1 MKQGKELIDQQ
12 LKNLQTGA
20 GTTASSSKTATSDQQ
35 SVTQQA
41 PAAYDQAASGNASQQ
56 PRSGADHVDAINAMF
71 TLLEDAYPL
80 KFKRAFQ
87 THEDIIRAKRVW
99 KNSLQ
104 EFSPRR
110 ILMAAKKALDTAKF
124 FPDLSDI
131 RELCKL
137 RYDEVGLKEPLQA
150 YYEACY
156 APKQSRDYPW
166 SHIAVYLA
174 ARETGW
180 MMLRSEE
187 QRVAF
192 PVFER
197 NYEILC
203 NRVLEGEDLETSIL
217 KGLEDGRN
225 KEVTR
230 QAEAVAQQQQRDTMV
245 RQGIDPDNGT
255 SARERLMKVFDQR

>member
-1 MKQGKELIDQQ
+1 MKQGKDLINQQ
-12 LKNLQTGA
+12 LKSLQTA
-20 GTTASSSKTATSDQQ
+20 VGTTTSSSTTQTAKPDSQIGGQ
-35 SVTQQA
+35 G
-41 PAAYDQAASGNASQQ
+41 SGTHAQ
-56 PRSGADHVDAINAMF
+56 AINALF

-80 KFKRAFQ
+80 KFKRAFKSD
-87 THEDIIRAKRVW
+87 EDIARAKRVW

-110 ILMAAKKALDTAKF
+110 ILKAAKKALDTSIF

-137 RYDEVGLKEPLQA
+137 RYDEVGLKKPLPA

-156 APKQSRDYPW
+156 APQQTRDYAW

-180 MMLRSEE
+180 LMLHSVE

-203 NRVLEGEDLETSIL
+203 NRVLEGEDLEASIL
-217 KGLEDGRN
+217 KGLEDNRS
-225 KEVTR
+225 KEAAR
-230 QAEAVAQQQQRDTMV
+230 RAEEVAKQQQRSTMAV
-245 RQGIDPDNGT
+245 QGIDPDDAA
-255 SARERLMKVFDQR
+255 SARARLRNVFET

>member
-1 MKQGKELIDQQ
+1 MTTIRHESGS
-12 LKNLQTGA
+12 TGA
-20 GTTASSSKTATSDQQ
+20 
-35 SVTQQA
+35 
-41 PAAYDQAASGNASQQ
+41 AAEHKQ
-56 PRSGADHVDAINAMF
+56 PQRGADYFDAMNAVF

-80 KFKRAFQ
+80 KFKRAFS
-87 THEDIIRAKRVW
+87 TDEDVVRAKRVW
-99 KNSLQ
+99 LSSLR
-104 EFSPRR
+104 EYTPRR
-110 ILMAAKKALDTAKF
+110 ILYAAKKALDTSKF
-124 FPDLSDI
+124 FPDLSDL
-131 RELCKL
+131 RALCKL

-156 APKQSRDYPW
+156 APQQTRAFPW

-174 ARETGW
+174 ARATGW

-217 KGLEDGRN
+217 KGLEDSRH

-230 QAEAVAQQQQRDTMV
+230 QAEEAAQLQQRQTMV
-245 RQGIDPDNGT
+245 RQGIDPDNGS
-255 SARERLMKVFDQR
+255 SARDRLMKAFEQG